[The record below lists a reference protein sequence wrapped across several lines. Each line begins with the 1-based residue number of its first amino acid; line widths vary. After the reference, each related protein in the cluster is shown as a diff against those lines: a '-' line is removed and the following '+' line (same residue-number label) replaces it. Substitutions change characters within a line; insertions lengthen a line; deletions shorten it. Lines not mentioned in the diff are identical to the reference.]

1 MNETVLLAAD
11 AMAPIERIPVEPVF
25 SDMDTCYNCMYLFG
39 SKPELEQRASLT
51 ALPEVDTVLQEEER
65 SIPERDLPSQFLYGR
80 GGSPDPVP
88 SEGAAKGGELFS
100 QFLVELH
107 GFLGKFLLD
116 RALFGELAAMG
127 AIADQQFCPQRLFSL
142 FDDAPGFTVGH
153 AHGFGCC
160 IQGSSVTDALAEG
173 GYPGPEDR
181 SALGL
186 RVRNGDPDI
195 GFQLIQVLHDAS
207 LSIASG

>member
-11 AMAPIERIPVEPVF
+11 AMAPIERVPVEPGTKLCPVCNARVF

-39 SKPELEQRASLT
+39 SKPELEQRASL
-51 ALPEVDTVLQEEER
+51 AELPEVATAPKEEER

-116 RALFGELAAMG
+116 RGIDIKEL
-127 AIADQQFCPQRLFSL
+127 
-142 FDDAPGFTVGH
+142 
-153 AHGFGCC
+153 
-160 IQGSSVTDALAEG
+160 
-173 GYPGPEDR
+173 
-181 SALGL
+181 
-186 RVRNGDPDI
+186 
-195 GFQLIQVLHDAS
+195 
-207 LSIASG
+207 